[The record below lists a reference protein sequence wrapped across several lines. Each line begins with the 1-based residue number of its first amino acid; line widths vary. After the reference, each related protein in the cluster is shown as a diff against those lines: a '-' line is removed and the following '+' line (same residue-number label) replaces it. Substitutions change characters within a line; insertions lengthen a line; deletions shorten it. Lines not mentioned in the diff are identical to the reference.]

1 MYIYEFLNTIISLY
15 LLNVCINFVI
25 FVCECTF
32 FILHDIILQHFSGYK
47 EWKNIIAGN
56 FKNKRTAVS
65 EP

>member
-1 MYIYEFLNTIISLY
+1 MKR
-15 LLNVCINFVI
+15 INFVI

-32 FILHDIILQHFSGYK
+32 FILHDIILKHFSGYK